1 MWSNL
6 NSSVVHNQDGVLYL
20 PMCNK
25 TRCLLIIL
33 CSLTSSNA
41 WAVRSESVQPGL
53 VDNGSTGIMPAE
65 LFGYHEIQK
74 QNLSLFPQWLSVLER
89 HLLEINDSASC
100 QSTTFN
106 QCHLKQWQQF
116 LKNIRHLPIAQ
127 QIRQVNKY
135 ANEKKYILDIEN
147 YGVTDYWETPLEFL
161 TNSGDCE
168 DYAIIK
174 MLSLKWLGYDI
185 ETMRVVVVQD
195 TNLRVPHAVM
205 AIESDNDILI
215 LDNQIEE
222 VISHADIFHYV
233 PVYSVNEN
241 HWWMHVPE

>member
-1 MWSNL
+1 MGKKMQRL
-6 NSSVVHNQDGVLYL
+6 FI
-20 PMCNK
+20 
-25 TRCLLIIL
+25 LLF
-33 CSLTSSNA
+33 SLTNIAVWPNA
-41 WAVRSESVQPGL
+41 WAVKSELNQHAL
-53 VDNGSTGIMPAE
+53 VTKRTTESAS

-74 QNLSLFPQWLSVLER
+74 QNLNLFPQWLSVIER
-89 HLLEINDSASC
+89 HILDQGDSKSC
-100 QSTTFN
+100 RSSKFN

-116 LKNIRHLPIAQ
+116 LKSIRKLPTSQ
-127 QIRQVNKY
+127 QIKQVNKY

-147 YGVTDYWETPLEFL
+147 YGVADYWATPLEFL
-161 TNSGDCE
+161 TNNGDCE

-185 ETMRVVVVQD
+185 DAMRVVVVQD
-195 TNLRVPHAVM
+195 TNLRIPHAVM
-205 AIESDNDILI
+205 AIKSNNDILI